1 MNIASTIDKILNEK
15 KMSRR
20 KLAQSAG
27 IPPST
32 LQSAMDRGPNFSD
45 DMLKKIATA
54 LDIPVIFLLVDP
66 TETEENFNSKKE
78 KIHKSLILEKYINVS
93 GYRLFTEWFKNSYDI
108 LLLDDKEHKAY
119 RIKSENEL
127 EFENTIHEF
136 IEFKLDKLKK
146 SGKLMPD
153 NNYFPPITTTPDE
166 LRTTSEQREKEE

>member
-32 LQSAMDRGPNFSD
+32 LQSAMERGNNFSD

-119 RIKSENEL
+119 RIKSENE
-127 EFENTIHEF
+127 
-136 IEFKLDKLKK
+136 
-146 SGKLMPD
+146 
-153 NNYFPPITTTPDE
+153 
-166 LRTTSEQREKEE
+166 